1 MIIDRCEFSR
11 APELLFVMPE
21 HSTAVD
27 LWAVACIFAEMIIRR
42 ELFPGR
48 SVSGQIKIIVTML
61 GAPSIKVSFFF
72 LLKLFLF
79 CII

>member
-1 MIIDRCEFSR
+1 
-11 APELLFVMPE
+11 MPE

-27 LWAVACIFAEMIIRR
+27 LWAVGCIFAEMIIRR

-61 GAPSIKVSFFF
+61 GAPSGKVFFF
-72 LLKLFLF
+72 FSFLKSFL
-79 CII
+79 IMYNLNTTSS

>member
-1 MIIDRCEFSR
+1 MHTIHLTLR

-27 LWAVACIFAEMIIRR
+27 IWAVACIFAEMIIRR

-61 GAPSIKVSFFF
+61 GAPSEKVSSACSTR
-72 LLKLFLF
+72 L
-79 CII
+79 I